1 MTEDE
6 KILQAEF
13 EKRWKRSP
21 QKDGCLF
28 SGVIVPVS
36 YTHLISRRLLT
47 SFRSV
52 LESRISSPLSSL
64 SLIHILLKLCLC
76 VSQGIF
82 QIIFK
87 LHDKT
92 V

>member
-28 SGVIVPVS
+28 SGFIA
-36 YTHLISRRLLT
+36 
-47 SFRSV
+47 
-52 LESRISSPLSSL
+52 
-64 SLIHILLKLCLC
+64 LCLA
-76 VSQGIF
+76 QTLF
-82 QIIFK
+82 APDFPFR
-87 LHDKT
+87 
-92 V
+92 

>member
-28 SGVIVPVS
+28 SGLSGADPF
-36 YTHLISRRLLT
+36 RPGF
-47 SFRSV
+47 SF
-52 LESRISSPLSSL
+52 
-64 SLIHILLKLCLC
+64 
-76 VSQGIF
+76 
-82 QIIFK
+82 
-87 LHDKT
+87 
-92 V
+92 

>member
-28 SGVIVPVS
+28 SGFIA
-36 YTHLISRRLLT
+36 
-47 SFRSV
+47 
-52 LESRISSPLSSL
+52 
-64 SLIHILLKLCLC
+64 LCLAQTLFAPDFPFRGLNLGDSAFC
-76 VSQGIF
+76 LGACLVVDVLVGMKRKGIPVHAF
-82 QIIFK
+82 G
-87 LHDKT
+87 LLL
-92 V
+92 VG